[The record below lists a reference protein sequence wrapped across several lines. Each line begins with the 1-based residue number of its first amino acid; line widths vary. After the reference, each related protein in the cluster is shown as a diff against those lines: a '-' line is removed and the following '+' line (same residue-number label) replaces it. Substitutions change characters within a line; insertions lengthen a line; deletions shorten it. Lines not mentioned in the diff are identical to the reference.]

1 MTVIAAR
8 KRNFSMDP
16 RCAVQSFI
24 ARMGSI
30 RIAGPQLG
38 LTEPI
43 SQGPEDSPVGLAVLL
58 GDQEEGVNGAL
69 QDRWTGILVK
79 MHLENRDL
87 TSR

>member
-1 MTVIAAR
+1 
-8 KRNFSMDP
+8 MDP
-16 RCAVQSFI
+16 RCAVQSST
-24 ARMGSI
+24 ARTGSI
-30 RIAGPQLG
+30 RIAGAQLG

-58 GDQEEGVNGAL
+58 GDQEEGVNRAL
-69 QDRWTGILVK
+69 QDRWTGFMVR